1 VVTAPDGA
9 SYAIAVMIPKTTK
22 GMGARMD
29 FMQRISE
36 ALVAEWQAERGVAG
50 PVRARVEEEP
60 KAVRMHGH
68 ARRHRHQR
76 A

>member
-1 VVTAPDGA
+1 
-9 SYAIAVMIPKTTK
+9 MIPKTTK

-50 PVRARVEEEP
+50 PVRARVAEEP
-60 KAVRMHGH
+60 KPVRMRGH